1 MKSFRVIIPVLALTL
16 AACGDMSS
24 TDSTT
29 SPVSAGDEAAK
40 AAARPH
46 GPAMLLFA
54 SLKEDIKLTDA
65 QRKTIE
71 GLIESSK
78 PTGEPPAPP
87 SVDKLAAAI
96 RAGSIDVA
104 AFEAERPAPPDMT
117 PLISALSTL
126 HTTLSSEQR
135 SALVA
140 AIQKRVAEMGPPPP
154 PPFLAELGLTDAQ
167 KESIRAALEKTKP
180 AEDPAARLSTFA
192 TATFDAK
199 TFVTP
204 PAGDRMLREL
214 AAIVPLLTAEQRETL
229 ASRLESGPP
238 PAK

>member
-29 SPVSAGDEAAK
+29 SPVSAGDSSKPAM
-40 AAARPH
+40 RPH
-46 GPAMLLFA
+46 GPEMLLFA

-117 PLISALSTL
+117 PLISALTTL
-126 HTTLSSEQR
+126 HTTLTSEQR
-135 SALVA
+135 TALVS
-140 AIQKRVAEMGPPPP
+140 AIQKRMAEMGPPPP
-154 PPFLAELGLTDAQ
+154 PPFLAELGLSDAQ

-214 AAIVPLLTAEQRETL
+214 AAIVPILTAEQRETL
-229 ASRLESGPP
+229 ATRLEAGPP